1 MMEIWNSNPMIN
13 IKGVMIMLNRVINR
27 EDYKFIGV
35 VILVSILACIAIA
48 HSSDLEQDKPLF
60 QSDDLATVLIW
71 TGIDITKEIT
81 HIVETDNYIHK
92 INPDLHF
99 TTISHK
105 VEDYKF
111 IGVDRLALYIL
122 LRDGI
127 WSVYNV
133 PFDDQYNPIT
143 KLYHSMLVEFYK
155 TGEEILDN
163 DREEAGEFKE
173 GMMVF

>member
-1 MMEIWNSNPMIN
+1 MF
-13 IKGVMIMLNRVINR
+13 NRVTI
-27 EDYKFIGV
+27 KFASLFLF
-35 VILVSILACIAIA
+35 ILVPLLIAILLSCIAIA
-48 HSSDLEQDKPLF
+48 YSSELEQEKPLF

-92 INPDLHF
+92 INSDLHF

-111 IGVDRLALYIL
+111 IGVDRMALYIS
-122 LRDGI
+122 LRKGI

-155 TGEEILDN
+155 TGEEILNN
-163 DREEAGEFKE
+163 DREEAEEFKE